1 MESSVAITE
10 LLIDWGNGNR
20 AALDELFPLV
30 QTELHK
36 MAHHYMQKMNPG
48 ATIQTTVIINE
59 TYLRLVDQ
67 NRTHWQNRAHFFAI
81 AAMLMRQFLCN
92 YFREVKAKK
101 RGGEF
106 KQVSLE
112 DKIMGDEIKM
122 EQVAALEEALQEL
135 ARLDERK
142 EKVVEMKYFGGM
154 SVSEIAQVLEVSE
167 TTVARDWNM
176 AKAWLAREIRKNV

>member
-1 MESSVAITE
+1 MDSSVAITE
-10 LLIDWGNGNR
+10 LLMDWGNGNR

-36 MAHHYMQKMNPG
+36 MAHHYMQKMHPG

-67 NRTHWQNRAHFFAI
+67 NRTQWQNRAHFFAI

-92 YFREVKAKK
+92 YFRDIKTKK

-106 KQVSLE
+106 IQVELE
-112 DKIMGDEIKM
+112 DKMCVDEIKL
-122 EQVAALEEALQEL
+122 EQVAALEEALQML
-135 ARLDERK
+135 AKLDERK

-154 SVSEIAQVLEVSE
+154 SVSEIAQALNISE
-167 TTVARDWNM
+167 ITVARDWNL